1 MSKEKSLSYT
11 ISNTYSTLNEKT
23 SKTKTVWLVFHG
35 IGYLSRYFLKYFKH
49 LNPEE
54 NYIIAPQAQSKYYL
68 DSEYRHIGASWLTR
82 DNLEEGIQNMLSY
95 VDAVYDTENLA
106 DVKNLN
112 ILGYSQG
119 VSIATRFVVRRR
131 IQCKNLIM
139 HSGKI
144 PEELKPEDFNFLE
157 NTQFSFIYGT
167 NDEYLKTG
175 IVKVE
180 TERLK
185 KLFPKNLEIIKF
197 EGGHEMNKDVL
208 LKFV

>member
-185 KLFPKNLEIIKF
+185 KLFPENLEIIKF